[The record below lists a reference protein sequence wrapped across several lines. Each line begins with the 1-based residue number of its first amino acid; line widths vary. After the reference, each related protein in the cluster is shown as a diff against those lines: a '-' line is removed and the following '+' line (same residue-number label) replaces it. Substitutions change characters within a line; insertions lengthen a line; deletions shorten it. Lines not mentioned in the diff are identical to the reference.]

1 MSILSAI
8 LQGIL
13 QGLTEFLPVSSS
25 GHLSL
30 YQYFTGINSE
40 SSVTFSVMLHLG
52 TLLAVII
59 AFWPTVWQ
67 LLKEFF
73 LLFAD
78 LFRGRLFKQPA
89 TPYRRMLYL
98 LILSC
103 VPLLLVLPLQE
114 LITSVSADNDILVEG
129 ICFLIT
135 SALLFLADR
144 APRGHR
150 DASTMKGKH
159 ALAIGVAQ
167 LFATLPGISRS
178 GSTISVGQLC
188 GLERSYAVSY
198 SFILG
203 LPAVLAAG
211 ILDLHD
217 AATAGIG
224 IEWGTAIIGMAVG
237 TLCMTVFGSLFNAL
251 YLIPKFAELFHLPI
265 DQIVAMGTAVN
276 KGITS
281 VPTLVLFAVV
291 PFNLIK
297 GVVDSALTYLL
308 YKRVEFLLFPELRK
322 KEKVQPQVQSKN
334 PTPQH

>member
-1 MSILSAI
+1 MPFWGIYIAPSRGEN
-8 LQGIL
+8 QHHEHPQRHFTGIL

-103 VPLLLVLPLQE
+103 VPLLLVLPLQD

-224 IEWGTAIIGMAVG
+224 IEWGTALIGMAAA
-237 TLCMTVFGSLFNAL
+237 LIFGLLAIRLVN
-251 YLIPKFAELFHLPI
+251 YLIKSDKFRIFAI
-265 DQIVAMGTAVN
+265 Y
-276 KGITS
+276 
-281 VPTLVLFAVV
+281 TLVLGSVVVILGIAEKITGNAVRA
-291 PFNLIK
+291 FITGLI
-297 GVVDSALTYLL
+297 
-308 YKRVEFLLFPELRK
+308 
-322 KEKVQPQVQSKN
+322 
-334 PTPQH
+334 H

>member
-1 MSILSAI
+1 MTIISAI
-8 LQGIL
+8 FQGIL

-30 YQYFTGINSE
+30 WQYFTGVNSE
-40 SSVTFSVMLHLG
+40 TSVSFSVMLHLG

-59 AFWPTVWQ
+59 AFWPTVRQ
-67 LLKEFF
+67 LLREFF

-78 LFRGRLFKQPA
+78 LFRGRLFRQSP

-103 VPLLLVLPLQE
+103 VPLLLVLPLQDF
-114 LITSVSADNDILVEG
+114 LTSVSADNDILVEG

-144 APRGHR
+144 APRGR
-150 DASTMKGKH
+150 LEASTMKGKH
-159 ALAIGVAQ
+159 ALAIGAAQ
-167 LFATLPGISRS
+167 LVATLPGISRS
-178 GSTISVGQLC
+178 GSTISVGQMC

-217 AATAGIG
+217 AAAGSVG
-224 IEWGTAIIGMAVG
+224 IEWGTALLGMAAALIFGLLAIRLVNYLVKSNKFRIFAVY
-237 TLCMTVFGSLFNAL
+237 TLILGSATVILGIVEKVTGNAVQA
-251 YLIPKFAELFHLPI
+251 FVTGLFH
-265 DQIVAMGTAVN
+265 
-276 KGITS
+276 
-281 VPTLVLFAVV
+281 
-291 PFNLIK
+291 
-297 GVVDSALTYLL
+297 
-308 YKRVEFLLFPELRK
+308 
-322 KEKVQPQVQSKN
+322 
-334 PTPQH
+334 

>member
-1 MSILSAI
+1 MTIISAI
-8 LQGIL
+8 FQGIL

-30 YQYFTGINSE
+30 WQYFTGVNSE
-40 SSVTFSVMLHLG
+40 TSVSFSVMLHLG

-59 AFWPTVWQ
+59 AFWPTVRQ
-67 LLKEFF
+67 LLREFF

-78 LFRGRLFKQPA
+78 LFRGRLFRQSP

-103 VPLLLVLPLQE
+103 VPLLLVLPLQDF
-114 LITSVSADNDILVEG
+114 LTSVSADNDILVEG

-144 APRGHR
+144 APRGR
-150 DASTMKGKH
+150 LDASTMKGKH
-159 ALAIGVAQ
+159 ALAIGAAQ
-167 LFATLPGISRS
+167 LVATLPGISRS
-178 GSTISVGQLC
+178 GSTISVGQMC

-217 AATAGIG
+217 AAAGG
-224 IEWGTAIIGMAVG
+224 VDIEWGTALFGMAAALIFGLLAIRLVRYLVKSNKFRIFAVY
-237 TLCMTVFGSLFNAL
+237 TLILGSATVILGIVEKVTGNAVQA
-251 YLIPKFAELFHLPI
+251 FVTGLFH
-265 DQIVAMGTAVN
+265 
-276 KGITS
+276 
-281 VPTLVLFAVV
+281 
-291 PFNLIK
+291 
-297 GVVDSALTYLL
+297 
-308 YKRVEFLLFPELRK
+308 
-322 KEKVQPQVQSKN
+322 
-334 PTPQH
+334 

>member
-1 MSILSAI
+1 
-8 LQGIL
+8 
-13 QGLTEFLPVSSS
+13 
-25 GHLSL
+25 
-30 YQYFTGINSE
+30 
-40 SSVTFSVMLHLG
+40 
-52 TLLAVII
+52 
-59 AFWPTVWQ
+59 
-67 LLKEFF
+67 
-73 LLFAD
+73 
-78 LFRGRLFKQPA
+78 
-89 TPYRRMLYL
+89 MLYL

-103 VPLLLVLPLQE
+103 VPLLLVLPLQD

-217 AATAGIG
+217 GRHRHR
-224 IEWGTAIIGMAVG
+224 VG
-237 TLCMTVFGSLFNAL
+237 HRPYRHGSSAHLRPFGHPPSQLS
-251 YLIPKFAELFHLPI
+251 YQE
-265 DQIVAMGTAVN
+265 
-276 KGITS
+276 
-281 VPTLVLFAVV
+281 
-291 PFNLIK
+291 
-297 GVVDSALTYLL
+297 
-308 YKRVEFLLFPELRK
+308 R
-322 KEKVQPQVQSKN
+322 
-334 PTPQH
+334 

>member
-144 APRGHR
+144 VPRGHR

-159 ALAIGVAQ
+159 ALASGVAQ

-188 GLERSYAVSY
+188 GLERSYAV
-198 SFILG
+198 FILG

-224 IEWGTAIIGMAVG
+224 IEWGTALIGMAAA
-237 TLCMTVFGSLFNAL
+237 LIFGLLAIRLVN
-251 YLIPKFAELFHLPI
+251 YLIKSDKFRIF
-265 DQIVAMGTAVN
+265 AVY
-276 KGITS
+276 
-281 VPTLVLFAVV
+281 TLVLGSIVVILGIVEKLTGNAVQA
-291 PFNLIK
+291 FITGLI
-297 GVVDSALTYLL
+297 
-308 YKRVEFLLFPELRK
+308 
-322 KEKVQPQVQSKN
+322 
-334 PTPQH
+334 H

>member
-8 LQGIL
+8 LQGVL

-188 GLERSYAVSY
+188 RLERSYAVSY

-224 IEWGTAIIGMAVG
+224 IEWGTALIGMAAA
-237 TLCMTVFGSLFNAL
+237 LIFGLLAIRLVN
-251 YLIPKFAELFHLPI
+251 YLIKSDKFRIFAI
-265 DQIVAMGTAVN
+265 Y
-276 KGITS
+276 
-281 VPTLVLFAVV
+281 TLVLGSVVVILGIVEKITGNAVRA
-291 PFNLIK
+291 FITGLI
-297 GVVDSALTYLL
+297 
-308 YKRVEFLLFPELRK
+308 
-322 KEKVQPQVQSKN
+322 
-334 PTPQH
+334 H

>member
-1 MSILSAI
+1 
-8 LQGIL
+8 
-13 QGLTEFLPVSSS
+13 
-25 GHLSL
+25 
-30 YQYFTGINSE
+30 
-40 SSVTFSVMLHLG
+40 MLHLG

-78 LFRGRLFKQPA
+78 LFRGRLFKQKA

-103 VPLLLVLPLQE
+103 VPLLLVLPLQD

-217 AATAGIG
+217 AVTAGIG
-224 IEWGTAIIGMAVG
+224 IEWGTALIGMAAA
-237 TLCMTVFGSLFNAL
+237 LIFGLLAIRLVN
-251 YLIPKFAELFHLPI
+251 YLIKSDKFRIFAI
-265 DQIVAMGTAVN
+265 Y
-276 KGITS
+276 
-281 VPTLVLFAVV
+281 TLVLGSVVVILGIVEKITGNAVQA
-291 PFNLIK
+291 FITGLI
-297 GVVDSALTYLL
+297 
-308 YKRVEFLLFPELRK
+308 
-322 KEKVQPQVQSKN
+322 
-334 PTPQH
+334 H

>member
-103 VPLLLVLPLQE
+103 VPLLLVLPLQD

-167 LFATLPGISRS
+167 LFATP
-178 GSTISVGQLC
+178 
-188 GLERSYAVSY
+188 VSY
-198 SFILG
+198 THLT
-203 LPAVLAAG
+203 LP
-211 ILDLHD
+211 
-217 AATAGIG
+217 TN
-224 IEWGTAIIGMAVG
+224 
-237 TLCMTVFGSLFNAL
+237 SL
-251 YLIPKFAELFHLPI
+251 
-265 DQIVAMGTAVN
+265 V
-276 KGITS
+276 
-281 VPTLVLFAVV
+281 
-291 PFNLIK
+291 
-297 GVVDSALTYLL
+297 
-308 YKRVEFLLFPELRK
+308 
-322 KEKVQPQVQSKN
+322 
-334 PTPQH
+334 

>member
-78 LFRGRLFKQPA
+78 LFRGRLFKQKA

-103 VPLLLVLPLQE
+103 VPLLLVLPLQD

-188 GLERSYAVSY
+188 GLEGSYAVSY

-224 IEWGTAIIGMAVG
+224 IEWGTALIGMAAA
-237 TLCMTVFGSLFNAL
+237 LIFGLLAIRLVN
-251 YLIPKFAELFHLPI
+251 YLIKSDKFRIFAI
-265 DQIVAMGTAVN
+265 Y
-276 KGITS
+276 
-281 VPTLVLFAVV
+281 TLVLGSVVVILGIVEKLTGNAVRA
-291 PFNLIK
+291 FITGLI
-297 GVVDSALTYLL
+297 
-308 YKRVEFLLFPELRK
+308 
-322 KEKVQPQVQSKN
+322 
-334 PTPQH
+334 H

>member
-8 LQGIL
+8 LQGVL

-59 AFWPTVWQ
+59 AFRGTVCQ
-67 LLKEFF
+67 LLREFF

-78 LFRGRLFKQPA
+78 LFRGRLFKQKA

-103 VPLLLVLPLQE
+103 VPLLLVLPLQD

-178 GSTISVGQLC
+178 GSTILGAILIGVGRSAGAEFSFFMAIPTMLGASAIK
-188 GLERSYAVSY
+188 GLKFLLSGVAATGTEIGVLIVGCVVSFVVSLLVIRGLMEY
-198 SFILG
+198 VRRHSFSAFGVYRIILG
-203 LPAVLAAG
+203 VVVLVYFALAG
-211 ILDLHD
+211 
-217 AATAGIG
+217 
-224 IEWGTAIIGMAVG
+224 
-237 TLCMTVFGSLFNAL
+237 
-251 YLIPKFAELFHLPI
+251 
-265 DQIVAMGTAVN
+265 
-276 KGITS
+276 
-281 VPTLVLFAVV
+281 
-291 PFNLIK
+291 
-297 GVVDSALTYLL
+297 
-308 YKRVEFLLFPELRK
+308 
-322 KEKVQPQVQSKN
+322 
-334 PTPQH
+334 

>member
-1 MSILSAI
+1 MTIISAI
-8 LQGIL
+8 FQGIL

-30 YQYFTGINSE
+30 WQYFTGVNSE
-40 SSVTFSVMLHLG
+40 TSVSFSVMLHLG

-59 AFWPTVWQ
+59 AFWPTVRQ
-67 LLKEFF
+67 LLREFF

-78 LFRGRLFKQPA
+78 LFRGRLFRQSP

-103 VPLLLVLPLQE
+103 VPLLLVLPLQDF
-114 LITSVSADNDILVEG
+114 LTSVSADNDILVEG

-144 APRGHR
+144 APRGR
-150 DASTMKGKH
+150 LEASTMKGKH
-159 ALAIGVAQ
+159 ALAIGAAQ

-178 GSTISVGQLC
+178 GSTISVGQMC

-217 AATAGIG
+217 AAAGG
-224 IEWGTAIIGMAVG
+224 VDIEWGTALFGMAAALIFGLLAIRLVRYLVKSNKFRIFAVY
-237 TLCMTVFGSLFNAL
+237 TLILGSATVILGIVEKVTGNAVQA
-251 YLIPKFAELFHLPI
+251 FVTGLFH
-265 DQIVAMGTAVN
+265 
-276 KGITS
+276 
-281 VPTLVLFAVV
+281 
-291 PFNLIK
+291 
-297 GVVDSALTYLL
+297 
-308 YKRVEFLLFPELRK
+308 
-322 KEKVQPQVQSKN
+322 
-334 PTPQH
+334 

>member
-1 MSILSAI
+1 MTIISAI
-8 LQGIL
+8 FQGIL

-30 YQYFTGINSE
+30 WQYFTGVNSE
-40 SSVTFSVMLHLG
+40 TSVSFSVMLHLG

-59 AFWPTVWQ
+59 AFWPTVRQ
-67 LLKEFF
+67 LLREFF

-78 LFRGRLFKQPA
+78 LFRGRLFRQSP

-103 VPLLLVLPLQE
+103 VPLLLVLPLQDF
-114 LITSVSADNDILVEG
+114 LTSVSADNDILVEG

-144 APRGHR
+144 APRGR
-150 DASTMKGKH
+150 LDASTMKGKH
-159 ALAIGVAQ
+159 ALAIGAAQ

-178 GSTISVGQLC
+178 GSTISVGQMC

-217 AATAGIG
+217 VAAGGVG
-224 IEWGTAIIGMAVG
+224 IEWGTALLGMAAALIFGLLAIRLVRYLVKSNKFRIFAVY
-237 TLCMTVFGSLFNAL
+237 TLILGSATVILGIVEKVTGNAVQA
-251 YLIPKFAELFHLPI
+251 FVTGLFH
-265 DQIVAMGTAVN
+265 
-276 KGITS
+276 
-281 VPTLVLFAVV
+281 
-291 PFNLIK
+291 
-297 GVVDSALTYLL
+297 
-308 YKRVEFLLFPELRK
+308 
-322 KEKVQPQVQSKN
+322 
-334 PTPQH
+334 

>member
-1 MSILSAI
+1 MTIISAI
-8 LQGIL
+8 FQGIL

-30 YQYFTGINSE
+30 WQYFTGVNSE
-40 SSVTFSVMLHLG
+40 TSVSFSVMLHLG

-59 AFWPTVWQ
+59 AFWPTVRQ
-67 LLKEFF
+67 LLREFF

-78 LFRGRLFKQPA
+78 LFRGRLFRQSP

-103 VPLLLVLPLQE
+103 VPLLLVLPLQDF
-114 LITSVSADNDILVEG
+114 LTSVSADNDILVEG

-144 APRGHR
+144 APRGR
-150 DASTMKGKH
+150 LDASTMKGKH
-159 ALAIGVAQ
+159 ALAIGAAQ
-167 LFATLPGISRS
+167 LVATLPGISRS
-178 GSTISVGQLC
+178 GSTISVGQMC

-217 AATAGIG
+217 VAAGG
-224 IEWGTAIIGMAVG
+224 VGSEWGTALLGMGAALTFGLPAIRLVRYLVKSNKFRIFAVY
-237 TLCMTVFGSLFNAL
+237 TLILGSATVILGIVEKVTGNAVQA
-251 YLIPKFAELFHLPI
+251 FVTGLFH
-265 DQIVAMGTAVN
+265 
-276 KGITS
+276 
-281 VPTLVLFAVV
+281 
-291 PFNLIK
+291 
-297 GVVDSALTYLL
+297 
-308 YKRVEFLLFPELRK
+308 
-322 KEKVQPQVQSKN
+322 
-334 PTPQH
+334 

>member
-103 VPLLLVLPLQE
+103 VPLLLVLPLRGEVPALEEDVRE
-114 LITSVSADNDILVEG
+114 LRRVRSSLPGAQIVIADCGLTAEARG
-129 ICFLIT
+129 
-135 SALLFLADR
+135 LADY
-144 APRGHR
+144 
-150 DASTMKGKH
+150 
-159 ALAIGVAQ
+159 LA
-167 LFATLPGISRS
+167 
-178 GSTISVGQLC
+178 
-188 GLERSYAVSY
+188 ERE
-198 SFILG
+198 
-203 LPAVLAAG
+203 
-211 ILDLHD
+211 D
-217 AATAGIG
+217 
-224 IEWGTAIIGMAVG
+224 
-237 TLCMTVFGSLFNAL
+237 NA
-251 YLIPKFAELFHLPI
+251 
-265 DQIVAMGTAVN
+265 
-276 KGITS
+276 
-281 VPTLVLFAVV
+281 AVV
-291 PFNLIK
+291 DGADFRLDA
-297 GVVDSALTYLL
+297 GHE
-308 YKRVEFLLFPELRK
+308 R
-322 KEKVQPQVQSKN
+322 
-334 PTPQH
+334 

>member
-1 MSILSAI
+1 MTIISAI
-8 LQGIL
+8 FQGIL

-30 YQYFTGINSE
+30 WQYFTGVNSE
-40 SSVTFSVMLHLG
+40 TSVSFSVMLHLG

-59 AFWPTVWQ
+59 AFWPTVRQ
-67 LLKEFF
+67 LLREFF

-78 LFRGRLFKQPA
+78 LFRGRLFRQSP

-103 VPLLLVLPLQE
+103 VPLLLVLPLQDF
-114 LITSVSADNDILVEG
+114 LTSVSADNDILVEG

-135 SALLFLADR
+135 STLLFLADR
-144 APRGHR
+144 APRGR
-150 DASTMKGKH
+150 LEASTMKGKH
-159 ALAIGVAQ
+159 ALAIGAAQ

-178 GSTISVGQLC
+178 GSTISVGQMC

-217 AATAGIG
+217 AAAGG
-224 IEWGTAIIGMAVG
+224 VDIEWGTALLGMAAALIFGLLAIRLVNYLVKSNKFRIFAVY
-237 TLCMTVFGSLFNAL
+237 TLILGSATVILGIVEKVTGNAVQA
-251 YLIPKFAELFHLPI
+251 FVTGLFH
-265 DQIVAMGTAVN
+265 
-276 KGITS
+276 
-281 VPTLVLFAVV
+281 
-291 PFNLIK
+291 
-297 GVVDSALTYLL
+297 
-308 YKRVEFLLFPELRK
+308 
-322 KEKVQPQVQSKN
+322 
-334 PTPQH
+334 

>member
-1 MSILSAI
+1 MSIISAI
-8 LQGIL
+8 IQGIL

-59 AFWPTVWQ
+59 AFRGTVWQ
-67 LLKEFF
+67 LLREFF
-73 LLFAD
+73 LMIAD
-78 LFRGRLFKQPA
+78 LFRGRLFKEKA

-114 LITSVSADNDILVEG
+114 IITSVSADNDILVEG

-135 SALLFLADR
+135 SALLFLAVR
-144 APRGHR
+144 APRGR
-150 DASTMKGKH
+150 LDAATMKGKH
-159 ALAIGVAQ
+159 ALAIGTAQ

-178 GSTISVGQLC
+178 GSTISVGQMC

-217 AATAGIG
+217 AASAGVG
-224 IEWGTAIIGMAVG
+224 IEWGTALIGMAAA
-237 TLCMTVFGSLFNAL
+237 LIFGLLAIRLVN
-251 YLIPKFAELFHLPI
+251 YLLKSDKFRIF
-265 DQIVAMGTAVN
+265 AVY
-276 KGITS
+276 
-281 VPTLVLFAVV
+281 TLVLGSIVVILGIVEKLTGNAVQA
-291 PFNLIK
+291 FITGLI
-297 GVVDSALTYLL
+297 
-308 YKRVEFLLFPELRK
+308 
-322 KEKVQPQVQSKN
+322 
-334 PTPQH
+334 H

>member
-1 MSILSAI
+1 MTIISAI
-8 LQGIL
+8 FQGIL

-30 YQYFTGINSE
+30 WQYFTGVNSE
-40 SSVTFSVMLHLG
+40 TSVSFSVMLHLG

-59 AFWPTVWQ
+59 AFWPTVRQ
-67 LLKEFF
+67 LLREFF

-78 LFRGRLFKQPA
+78 LFRGRLFRQSP

-103 VPLLLVLPLQE
+103 VPLLLVLPLQDF
-114 LITSVSADNDILVEG
+114 LTSVSADNDILVEG

-144 APRGHR
+144 APRGR
-150 DASTMKGKH
+150 LDASTMKGKH
-159 ALAIGVAQ
+159 ALAIGAAQ
-167 LFATLPGISRS
+167 LVATLPGISRS
-178 GSTISVGQLC
+178 GSTISVGQMC

-217 AATAGIG
+217 AAAGG
-224 IEWGTAIIGMAVG
+224 VDIEWGTALFGMAAALIFGLLAIRLVNYLVKSNKFRIFAVY
-237 TLCMTVFGSLFNAL
+237 TLILGSATVILGIVEKVTGNAVQA
-251 YLIPKFAELFHLPI
+251 FVTGLFH
-265 DQIVAMGTAVN
+265 
-276 KGITS
+276 
-281 VPTLVLFAVV
+281 
-291 PFNLIK
+291 
-297 GVVDSALTYLL
+297 
-308 YKRVEFLLFPELRK
+308 
-322 KEKVQPQVQSKN
+322 
-334 PTPQH
+334 

>member
-8 LQGIL
+8 LQGVL

-78 LFRGRLFKQPA
+78 LFRGRLFKQKA

-103 VPLLLVLPLQE
+103 VPLLLVLPLQD

-188 GLERSYAVSY
+188 GLEHSYAVSY

-224 IEWGTAIIGMAVG
+224 IEWGTALIGMAAA
-237 TLCMTVFGSLFNAL
+237 LIFGLLAIRLVN
-251 YLIPKFAELFHLPI
+251 YLIKSDKFRIFAI
-265 DQIVAMGTAVN
+265 Y
-276 KGITS
+276 
-281 VPTLVLFAVV
+281 TLVLGSVVVILGIAEKITGNAVRA
-291 PFNLIK
+291 FITGLI
-297 GVVDSALTYLL
+297 
-308 YKRVEFLLFPELRK
+308 
-322 KEKVQPQVQSKN
+322 
-334 PTPQH
+334 H

>member
-1 MSILSAI
+1 MSIISAI
-8 LQGIL
+8 IQGIL

-59 AFWPTVWQ
+59 AFRGTVWQ
-67 LLKEFF
+67 LLREFF
-73 LLFAD
+73 LMFAD
-78 LFRGRLFKQPA
+78 LFRGRLFKEKA

-114 LITSVSADNDILVEG
+114 IITSVSADNDILVEG

-144 APRGHR
+144 APRGR
-150 DASTMKGKH
+150 LDAATMKGKH
-159 ALAIGVAQ
+159 ALAIGTAQ

-178 GSTISVGQLC
+178 GSTISVGQMC

-217 AATAGIG
+217 AASAGVG
-224 IEWGTAIIGMAVG
+224 IEWGTALIGIGAGQHCCDSGYCGKTDRQCSSGVYHRSYPLKY
-237 TLCMTVFGSLFNAL
+237 TAPSLYYIL
-251 YLIPKFAELFHLPI
+251 
-265 DQIVAMGTAVN
+265 
-276 KGITS
+276 
-281 VPTLVLFAVV
+281 
-291 PFNLIK
+291 
-297 GVVDSALTYLL
+297 
-308 YKRVEFLLFPELRK
+308 
-322 KEKVQPQVQSKN
+322 
-334 PTPQH
+334 

>member
-103 VPLLLVLPLQE
+103 VPLLLVLPLQD

-144 APRGHR
+144 APHGHR

-159 ALAIGVAQ
+159 ALAIGTAQ
-167 LFATLPGISRS
+167 LIATLPGISRS
-178 GSTISVGQLC
+178 GSTISVGRLC

-224 IEWGTAIIGMAVG
+224 IEWGTAIIGMAAA
-237 TLCMTVFGSLFNAL
+237 LIFGLLAIRLVN
-251 YLIPKFAELFHLPI
+251 YLIKSDKFRIFAI
-265 DQIVAMGTAVN
+265 Y
-276 KGITS
+276 
-281 VPTLVLFAVV
+281 TLVLGSVVVILGIVEKLTGNAVQA
-291 PFNLIK
+291 FITGLI
-297 GVVDSALTYLL
+297 
-308 YKRVEFLLFPELRK
+308 
-322 KEKVQPQVQSKN
+322 
-334 PTPQH
+334 H

>member
-1 MSILSAI
+1 MSIISAI
-8 LQGIL
+8 IQGIL

-59 AFWPTVWQ
+59 AFRGTVWQ
-67 LLKEFF
+67 LLREFF
-73 LLFAD
+73 LMFAD
-78 LFRGRLFKQPA
+78 LFRGRLFKEKA

-114 LITSVSADNDILVEG
+114 IITSVSADNDILVEG

-144 APRGHR
+144 APRGR
-150 DASTMKGKH
+150 LDAATMKGKH
-159 ALAIGVAQ
+159 ALAIGTAQ

-178 GSTISVGQLC
+178 GSTISVGQMC

-217 AATAGIG
+217 AASAGAG
-224 IEWGTAIIGMAVG
+224 IEWGTALTGMAAA
-237 TLCMTVFGSLFNAL
+237 LIFGLLAIRLVN
-251 YLIPKFAELFHLPI
+251 YLLKSDKFRIF
-265 DQIVAMGTAVN
+265 AVY
-276 KGITS
+276 
-281 VPTLVLFAVV
+281 TLVLGSIVVILGIVEKLTGNAVQA
-291 PFNLIK
+291 FITGLI
-297 GVVDSALTYLL
+297 
-308 YKRVEFLLFPELRK
+308 
-322 KEKVQPQVQSKN
+322 
-334 PTPQH
+334 H

>member
-1 MSILSAI
+1 MTIISAI
-8 LQGIL
+8 FQGIL

-30 YQYFTGINSE
+30 WQYFTGVNSE
-40 SSVTFSVMLHLG
+40 TSVSFSVMLHLG

-59 AFWPTVWQ
+59 AFWPTVRQ
-67 LLKEFF
+67 LLREFF

-78 LFRGRLFKQPA
+78 LFRGRLFRQSP

-103 VPLLLVLPLQE
+103 VPLLLVLPLQDF
-114 LITSVSADNDILVEG
+114 LTSVSADNDILVEG

-135 SALLFLADR
+135 STLLFLADR
-144 APRGHR
+144 APRGR
-150 DASTMKGKH
+150 LEASTMKGKH
-159 ALAIGVAQ
+159 ALAIGAAQ

-178 GSTISVGQLC
+178 GSTISVGQMC

-217 AATAGIG
+217 AAAGG
-224 IEWGTAIIGMAVG
+224 VDIEWGTALFGMAAALIFGLLAIRLVRYLVKSNKFRIFAVY
-237 TLCMTVFGSLFNAL
+237 TLILGSATVILGIVEKVTGNAVQA
-251 YLIPKFAELFHLPI
+251 FVTGLFH
-265 DQIVAMGTAVN
+265 
-276 KGITS
+276 
-281 VPTLVLFAVV
+281 
-291 PFNLIK
+291 
-297 GVVDSALTYLL
+297 
-308 YKRVEFLLFPELRK
+308 
-322 KEKVQPQVQSKN
+322 
-334 PTPQH
+334 

>member
-1 MSILSAI
+1 MPFWGIYIATSRGENQHHEHSQRH

-103 VPLLLVLPLQE
+103 VPLLLVLPLQD

-178 GSTISVGQLC
+178 GSTIRWGSC
-188 GLERSYAVSY
+188 
-198 SFILG
+198 
-203 LPAVLAAG
+203 AG
-211 ILDLHD
+211 WN
-217 AATAGIG
+217 AAT
-224 IEWGTAIIGMAVG
+224 
-237 TLCMTVFGSLFNAL
+237 L
-251 YLIPKFAELFHLPI
+251 YPIPSFWACL
-265 DQIVAMGTAVN
+265 QC
-276 KGITS
+276 
-281 VPTLVLFAVV
+281 
-291 PFNLIK
+291 
-297 GVVDSALTYLL
+297 
-308 YKRVEFLLFPELRK
+308 
-322 KEKVQPQVQSKN
+322 
-334 PTPQH
+334 

>member
-78 LFRGRLFKQPA
+78 LFRGRLFKQKA

-103 VPLLLVLPLQE
+103 VPLLLVLPLQD

-150 DASTMKGKH
+150 DVSTMKGKH

-224 IEWGTAIIGMAVG
+224 IEWGTALIGMAAA
-237 TLCMTVFGSLFNAL
+237 LIFGLLAIRLVN
-251 YLIPKFAELFHLPI
+251 YLIKSDKFRIFAI
-265 DQIVAMGTAVN
+265 Y
-276 KGITS
+276 
-281 VPTLVLFAVV
+281 TLVLGSVVVILGIAEKITGNAVRA
-291 PFNLIK
+291 FITGLI
-297 GVVDSALTYLL
+297 
-308 YKRVEFLLFPELRK
+308 
-322 KEKVQPQVQSKN
+322 
-334 PTPQH
+334 H

>member
-1 MSILSAI
+1 MTIISAI
-8 LQGIL
+8 FQGIL

-30 YQYFTGINSE
+30 WQYFTGVNSE
-40 SSVTFSVMLHLG
+40 TSVSFSVMLHLG

-59 AFWPTVWQ
+59 AFWPTVRQ
-67 LLKEFF
+67 LLREFF

-78 LFRGRLFKQPA
+78 LFRGRLFRQSP

-103 VPLLLVLPLQE
+103 VPLLLVLPLQDF
-114 LITSVSADNDILVEG
+114 LTSVSADNDILVEG

-135 SALLFLADR
+135 STLLFLADR
-144 APRGHR
+144 APRGR
-150 DASTMKGKH
+150 LEASTMKGKH
-159 ALAIGVAQ
+159 ALAIGAAQ

-178 GSTISVGQLC
+178 GSTISVGQMC

-217 AATAGIG
+217 AAAGGVGIG
-224 IEWGTAIIGMAVG
+224 WGTALLGMAAALIFGLLAIRLVRYLVKSNKFRIFAVY
-237 TLCMTVFGSLFNAL
+237 TLILGSATVILGIVEKVTGNAVQA
-251 YLIPKFAELFHLPI
+251 FVTGLFH
-265 DQIVAMGTAVN
+265 
-276 KGITS
+276 
-281 VPTLVLFAVV
+281 
-291 PFNLIK
+291 
-297 GVVDSALTYLL
+297 
-308 YKRVEFLLFPELRK
+308 
-322 KEKVQPQVQSKN
+322 
-334 PTPQH
+334 

>member
-78 LFRGRLFKQPA
+78 LFRGRLFKQKA

-103 VPLLLVLPLQE
+103 VPLLLVLPLQD

-188 GLERSYAVSY
+188 GLERSYTVSY

-224 IEWGTAIIGMAVG
+224 IEWGTALIGMAAA
-237 TLCMTVFGSLFNAL
+237 LIFGLLAIRLVN
-251 YLIPKFAELFHLPI
+251 YLIKSDKFRIFAI
-265 DQIVAMGTAVN
+265 Y
-276 KGITS
+276 
-281 VPTLVLFAVV
+281 TLVLGSVVVILGIVEKITGNAVQA
-291 PFNLIK
+291 FITGLI
-297 GVVDSALTYLL
+297 
-308 YKRVEFLLFPELRK
+308 
-322 KEKVQPQVQSKN
+322 
-334 PTPQH
+334 H